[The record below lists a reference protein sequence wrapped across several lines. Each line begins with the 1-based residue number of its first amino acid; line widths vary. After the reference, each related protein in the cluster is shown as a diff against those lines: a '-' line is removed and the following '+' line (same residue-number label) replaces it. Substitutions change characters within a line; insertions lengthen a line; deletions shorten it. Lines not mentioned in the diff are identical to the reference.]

1 MAPYDYCGT
10 ASTGLYSTN
19 SATSTGLYSTNS
31 ATSTSLYSTN
41 SATSTSGYADCK
53 HNYYNSNNLY
63 IKNTKI
69 IYQPCQSWNSP
80 GDDYSTAGCF
90 IKPYINYNINQ
101 YNIETTTSYDNWVV
115 WHPLSLPVASP
126 GERLKQILQSRQ
138 GPLIIGTRKA
148 IAPSAPERELRARET
163 LQRVVGELQ
172 YRKFLKHGFIT
183 VRAKSGLVYQ
193 LFHNSTYAWRDG
205 KRVEHLCVVLRGDF
219 PPTDTLIV
227 RYLMILNNEEQF
239 RATANRSQACHSG
252 NPFDAGQRQDL
263 RSLVEIFRELKL
275 AA

>member
-1 MAPYDYCGT
+1 MAPYDCDYGT
-10 ASTGLYSTN
+10 ATATNLYSYCKYDYGT
-19 SATSTGLYSTNS
+19 AT
-31 ATSTSLYSTN
+31 
-41 SATSTSGYADCK
+41 
-53 HNYYNSNNLY
+53 YNNCE
-63 IKNTKI
+63 
-69 IYQPCQSWNSP
+69 YQPTTY
-80 GDDYSTAGCF
+80 GLTDDAIAYHSSKLKNYLTDKIYLNKCF
-90 IKPYINYNINQ
+90 ISNSIDGTSSDKYSVYKKYQYIDA
-101 YNIETTTSYDNWVV
+101 TTCSDNWVV
-115 WHPLSLPVASP
+115 YNPCCINLPPLSP